1 MRSARDHVE
10 FTMTGQSSVKAG
22 MLWVIASTGVKM
34 TAVIY
39 NFDRPSENDSIDETE
54 RLFSAL
60 GRYTCAE
67 LLELLYVAEE
77 PGFFELMR
85 GLFGLSDQNRM
96 VLQNFLASMPTQAMK
111 ASIDQRGRCVL
122 ALEPQ
127 ENPVIGIAH

>member
-1 MRSARDHVE
+1 
-10 FTMTGQSSVKAG
+10 
-22 MLWVIASTGVKM
+22 M

-39 NFDRPSENDSIDETE
+39 NFDRSSENDSIDETE

-85 GLFGLSDQNRM
+85 GLFALSDESRM
-96 VLQNFLASMPTQAMK
+96 VLQDFLASMPTQAMK
-111 ASIDQRGRCVL
+111 AKIDPKGRCVL
-122 ALEPQ
+122 ALEQQ

>member
-1 MRSARDHVE
+1 
-10 FTMTGQSSVKAG
+10 
-22 MLWVIASTGVKM
+22 M

-39 NFDRPSENDSIDETE
+39 NFDRSSVSDSSDENE

-85 GLFGLSDQNRM
+85 GLFGLSDESRQ
-96 VLQNFLASMPTQAMK
+96 VLQNFLSAMPPQTMK
-111 ASIDQRGRCVL
+111 VAIDQKGRCVL
-122 ALEPQ
+122 TFDQQ
-127 ENPVIGIAH
+127 ENPVKGIAH

>member
-1 MRSARDHVE
+1 
-10 FTMTGQSSVKAG
+10 
-22 MLWVIASTGVKM
+22 M

-39 NFDRPSENDSIDETE
+39 NFDRSSQSDSIDETE

-85 GLFGLSDQNRM
+85 GLFGLSDESRM
-96 VLQNFLASMPTQAMK
+96 VLQNFLASAPSQTIK
-111 ASIDQRGRCVL
+111 ATIDPNGRFIL
-122 ALEPQ
+122 SFETQ
-127 ENPVIGIAH
+127 ENPFRGMAH